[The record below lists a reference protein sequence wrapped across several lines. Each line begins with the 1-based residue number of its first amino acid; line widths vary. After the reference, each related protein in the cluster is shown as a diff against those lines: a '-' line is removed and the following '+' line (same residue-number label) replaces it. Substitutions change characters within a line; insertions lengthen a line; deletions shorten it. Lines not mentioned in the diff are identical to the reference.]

1 VVESAP
7 RYDPRILEAVRALD
21 DRGEPMAEIARR
33 VGRVAAEFG
42 LPKPSYVHLRRY
54 LIEHRQQQEL
64 EQRRREEI
72 REILWGGVLGRDV
85 RQAHRPVGG
94 GAANPRSGTLKG
106 LWL

>member
-1 VVESAP
+1 MVESAP

-54 LIEHRQQQEL
+54 LIEHHNIPRLADRLLEAFGSSVLDAGDRKVEEGDLHGRRQ
-64 EQRRREEI
+64 
-72 REILWGGVLGRDV
+72 
-85 RQAHRPVGG
+85 
-94 GAANPRSGTLKG
+94 
-106 LWL
+106 